1 MKDPLGADAEPNGR
15 RCSRKGVLTMSV
27 LRYIDLVDWCGREI
41 RSDKRGSIPKDMSRI
56 LGRLGLD
63 EQTLIGAVLK
73 SGNRLQAAEGL
84 SSVAASNFAAQAT

>member
-1 MKDPLGADAEPNGR
+1 
-15 RCSRKGVLTMSV
+15 
-27 LRYIDLVDWCGREI
+27 
-41 RSDKRGSIPKDMSRI
+41 MSRI

>member
-1 MKDPLGADAEPNGR
+1 MD
-15 RCSRKGVLTMSV
+15 SV
-27 LRYIDLVDWCGREI
+27 LFLQMSSDDETEVVWYGRFDNPECRTEVDLLDLHQLGIELR
-41 RSDKRGSIPKDMSRI
+41 PLSRP